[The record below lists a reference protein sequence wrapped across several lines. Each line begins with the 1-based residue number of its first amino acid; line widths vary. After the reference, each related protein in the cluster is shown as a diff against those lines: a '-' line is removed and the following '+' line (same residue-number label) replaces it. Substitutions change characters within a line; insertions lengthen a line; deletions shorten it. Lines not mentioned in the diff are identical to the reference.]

1 MSDSNINVLIVEDEW
16 ITSEEIKEVLEG
28 NGFLVVGQADNA
40 EDALEIVR
48 NHPVDIAL
56 LDINIKGAMDGIE
69 LAKEISSI
77 RTTGIVFLTAFDDS
91 AYLERAKQVVP
102 AAYLVKPFQSKN
114 LVISIE
120 MAFNSLSKD
129 ESESAH
135 EGGFVVD
142 DRIFIKENHL
152 LVRILIQDIMY
163 AEAVGSYTKIH
174 TNNRTHVLAINLKA
188 FEKKLGQTNF
198 IRVHRSYLVNVSRI
212 EAINGNLIYIGNT
225 SIPISSGLK
234 SEVLQRFRI
243 I

>member
-16 ITSEEIKEVLEG
+16 ITSEEIKEVLEAD
-28 NGFLVVGQADNA
+28 GFTIVGQADNA
-40 EDALEIVR
+40 EDALKIVR
-48 NHPVDIAL
+48 NHPIDIAL
-56 LDINIKGAMDGIE
+56 LDINIKGALDGIE
-69 LAKEISSI
+69 LAKEITSI
-77 RTTGIVFLTAFDDS
+77 RATGIVFLTAFDDS

-102 AAYLVKPFQSKN
+102 AAYLIKPFQPKN

-129 ESESAH
+129 ESDSGEEAS
-135 EGGFVVD
+135 FVVD
-142 DRIFIKENHL
+142 DRIFIKENQL

-163 AEAVGSYTKIH
+163 VEAVGSYTKIH
-174 TNNRTHVLAINLKA
+174 TDSRSHVLSINLKA
-188 FEKKLGQTNF
+188 FERKLGQANF
-198 IRVHRSYLVNVSRI
+198 IRVHRSYLVNVARI

-225 SIPISSGLK
+225 TIPISSSQK